1 MTDKDTPMSKA
12 VGTLHYEAA
21 ASKIIKEHAPLIYQ
35 KVRRRLQPATVPLAD
50 RLAADRVRTV
60 ESLNAAQKYAIER
73 LDTIFMPVHG
83 VTTDPNVEESSPNE

>member
-21 ASKIIKEHAPLIYQ
+21 ASKIIKEHAPLIYR
-35 KVRRRLQPATVPLAD
+35 KVRLRLQPATVPLTD

-60 ESLNAAQKYAIER
+60 ESLNAAQQYAIER
-73 LDTIFMPVHG
+73 VDITFAPVHG
-83 VTTDPNVEESSPNE
+83 VNHPNVEESSPNE

>member
-21 ASKIIKEHAPLIYQ
+21 ASKIIKEHAPLIYR
-35 KVRRRLQPATVPLAD
+35 KVRLRLQPATVPLAD

-73 LDTIFMPVHG
+73 LDTLFMPVHG
-83 VTTDPNVEESSPNE
+83 VTNPNVEESSPNE